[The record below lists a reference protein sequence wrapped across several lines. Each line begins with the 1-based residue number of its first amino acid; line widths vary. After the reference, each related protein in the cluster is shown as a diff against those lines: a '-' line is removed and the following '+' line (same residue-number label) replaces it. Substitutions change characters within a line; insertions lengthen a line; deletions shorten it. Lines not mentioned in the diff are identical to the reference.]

1 MKGTFHL
8 FPQKTEGKRTK
19 GARDIFL
26 TGAFSYLP
34 QQKKS
39 SCTELSTDAR
49 IAYPILPLARS
60 TVCLSASYCWFFS
73 KPQNGDFSLTERTQI
88 VGCKEPQ

>member
-8 FPQKTEGKRTK
+8 FPQKTGGKRTK

-34 QQKKS
+34 QQKKKEKKVHVRCS
-39 SCTELSTDAR
+39 HHIPYTASR
-49 IAYPILPLARS
+49 RKH
-60 TVCLSASYCWFFS
+60 CLSLCILLLFFS
-73 KPQNGDFSLTERTQI
+73 KPQNGDFSLTKSTQI